1 MKLMQVSIMKI
12 YSNVRL
18 FSTEH
23 IPKICVVGAGPA
35 GFYAAQQ
42 LMKATT
48 NITVDIL
55 EKLPVPY
62 GLVRF
67 GVAPDHPE
75 VKNVIH
81 TFEKTAAN
89 PRFQFI
95 GNVNVGKDVTIKELQ
110 ELYHAVLLT
119 YGAEEDKI
127 LNIPG
132 ENLDNIISGRRFVG
146 WYNGVPADSNLNINL
161 DVEEAV
167 ILGQGNVAIDI
178 ARILLTPIDKLK
190 NTDITSYA
198 LEKLSRSKVRKVSL
212 IGRRGP
218 LQAAFTIAELREIL
232 KLDGCKTYWRRDDF
246 INIKQI
252 VNTLARPRKRLTELM
267 LENLEKSS
275 LDTKIITKELYP
287 IFLRSPVKFFGSN
300 SVNSIKLSINR
311 LEGNDIS
318 TQVAIPTGLFEEIPC
333 GLAFR
338 SIGYKSI
345 QIDTSIPFNVKNG
358 CIRHLGGKVQD
369 KLYAAGWVATGPVGV
384 ILSTMTN
391 AFQVGTLVSKELSN
405 TENKPGFVGL
415 SKILNQK
422 GIQMIS
428 YNDWK
433 KIDNVECERGKILG
447 KPREKIVNIN
457 EMLEIASK

>member
-1 MKLMQVSIMKI
+1 MQLAEMYNYIRS
-12 YSNVRL
+12 
-18 FSTEH
+18 FSTQH
-23 IPKICVVGAGPA
+23 IVPRVCIIGAGPA

-42 LMKATT
+42 LLKTSAD
-48 NITVDIL
+48 IKVDIL

-81 TFEKTAAN
+81 TFEKTASN

-110 ELYHAVLLT
+110 EIYHAVLLT
-119 YGAEEDKI
+119 YGAEEDKL

-132 ENLDNIISGRRFVG
+132 ENLNNIISGRRFVG

-178 ARILLTPIDKLK
+178 ARILLTPVDKLR
-190 NTDITSYA
+190 NTDITSFA
-198 LEKLSRSKVRKVSL
+198 LEKLSKSKIRKVSL

-232 KLDGCKTYWRRDDF
+232 KLDGCKTCWRVDDF
-246 INIKQI
+246 TNVNQV
-252 VNTLARPRKRLTELM
+252 VNTLARPRKRLTALM
-267 LENLEKSS
+267 LEYLEKTSS
-275 LDTKIITKELYP
+275 DTEAMTKRLYP
-287 IFLRSPVKFFGSN
+287 IFLRSPVEFLGSDT
-300 SVNSIKLSINR
+300 VHSIKLSVNS
-311 LEGNDIS
+311 LEGNDVS
-318 TQVAIPTGLFEEIPC
+318 TQFAVPTGLFEEIEC

-338 SIGYKSI
+338 SIGYKSV
-345 QIDTSIPFNVKNG
+345 QIDASIPFDIKIGRVKN
-358 CIRHLGGKVQD
+358 IAGKVQD

-391 AFQVGTLVSKELSN
+391 AFQIGTLMSKELPL

-415 SKILNQK
+415 SKILAQK
-422 GIQMIS
+422 GIPIVL

-433 KIDNVECERGKILG
+433 KIDKIECERGKILG
-447 KPREKIVNIN
+447 KPREKIVDIN
-457 EMLEIASK
+457 EMLEIALK